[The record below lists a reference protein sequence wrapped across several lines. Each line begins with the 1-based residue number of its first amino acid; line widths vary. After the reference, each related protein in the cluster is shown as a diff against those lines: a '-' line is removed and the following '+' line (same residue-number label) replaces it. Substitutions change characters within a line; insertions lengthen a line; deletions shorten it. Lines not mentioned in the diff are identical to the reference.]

1 MKQLPLIVTL
11 LMAGIIFNCLRQLL
25 TYSESLTYDVLI
37 VVSVACFVLMG
48 LGILLGIIAHR
59 RARSGPGGH
68 HEA

>member
-1 MKQLPLIVTL
+1 MNRFPLLVTL
-11 LMAGIIFNCLRQLL
+11 FMAGIILNCLRQLL
-25 TYSESLTYDVLI
+25 AYSVSLTYDVLI

-59 RARSGPGGH
+59 SARSGPGGH